1 MDTLFILYSIIITH
15 MCLIKKNESK
25 KEKING
31 LTTISISKENRSI
44 LKRMGQTSD
53 SFNDVLTRILKN
65 NSLLESDSR
74 VGTRDKQ
81 I

>member
-15 MCLIKKNESK
+15 MYLIKKNESK

>member
-1 MDTLFILYSIIITH
+1 MDQ
-15 MCLIKKNESK
+15 K

-74 VGTRDKQ
+74 VGTRDK
-81 I
+81 

>member
-1 MDTLFILYSIIITH
+1 MGNNSNK
-15 MCLIKKNESK
+15 LIKENKL
-25 KEKING
+25 KE
-31 LTTISISKENRSI
+31 LTTISISKKNYFI

-53 SFNDVLTRILKN
+53 SFNDVLIRILKN

-74 VGTRDKQ
+74 VETRDKQ

>member
-1 MDTLFILYSIIITH
+1 

-53 SFNDVLTRILKN
+53 SFNDVLTQILKN